1 MVSNLTSST
10 SSVIFYNIVS
20 DIVEITVDVY
30 DVRLD
35 VIVIAEEALMADY
48 RETAQERIEELR
60 AFRERIPR
68 FAIPPRHAAR
78 RALVRVSS
86 LPPEFI
92 EGTAVAMKNNAEL
105 SPSGEGGGPEEI
117 RDLMRYAEAYE
128 PVAAEV
134 EALAHFLRYSIALA
148 RSKAGH
154 AALTTYAL
162 ARVLAKRPEHAH
174 LGQVV
179 EHLRR
184 NLGTR
189 RKSKAEPP
197 PEEDPV

>member
-1 MVSNLTSST
+1 MFSNVRLD
-10 SSVIFYNIVS
+10 VAEIRS
-20 DIVEITVDVY
+20 DIH
-30 DVRLD
+30 DVRRD
-35 VIVIAEEALMADY
+35 VIVIAEEVSMADY
-48 RETAQERIEELR
+48 WETAQERIEELR
-60 AFRERIPR
+60 LFRERIPR
-68 FAIPPRHAAR
+68 FAIPPHHAAR

-105 SPSGEGGGPEEI
+105 SPSGVGGGPEEI

-128 PVAAEV
+128 PVAAEI
-134 EALAHFLRYSIALA
+134 EALAHFLRYSIAVA
-148 RSKAGH
+148 RSKAGN

-174 LGQVV
+174 LAQVV

-184 NLGTR
+184 NIGTR
-189 RKSKAEPP
+189 RKSKAEPS
-197 PEEDPV
+197 PEQD